1 MITFCVLVCIYVPV
15 FMYWLMPLGNYSVVI
30 KYVDIG
36 NWGDSFMEDLLLLG
50 YENCNWNH
58 RIHKKKKNW
67 HSVILIHLRQN

>member
-1 MITFCVLVCIYVPV
+1 
-15 FMYWLMPLGNYSVVI
+15 MPLGNYSVVI

-58 RIHKKKKNW
+58 RTHKN
-67 HSVILIHLRQN
+67 LA